1 MNIGKIVIEKSP
13 SGKCL
18 CSTCGSL
25 LEKGVVRIVRV
36 VGSGKW
42 AKTTRYCAKDG
53 KQVITDL
60 ATQLS
65 IYGENL

>member
-13 SGKCL
+13 TGKCT
-18 CSTCGSL
+18 CTTCGSI
-25 LEKGVVRIVRV
+25 LELGSVRV
-36 VGSGKW
+36 VQTIGSGKW
-42 AKTTRYCAKDG
+42 AKTKRYCAKDG